1 MLLVV
6 IVLIYC
12 IAQYCTT
19 LVPENAKLIA
29 LIALIVTIL
38 YCAGAFAYPPLRGP
52 VFPVR

>member
-12 IAQYCTT
+12 IAHYVTT

-29 LIALIVTIL
+29 VIALIVTLL
-38 YCAGAFAYPPLRGP
+38 YCAGAFALPALRGA
-52 VFPVR
+52 